1 VVAAAATDRLPEP
14 GVGHAAGAGFAVV
27 ADEVRDLAGRTA
39 NDAAVIGRTVDA
51 LVEAAQRS
59 ATSMSKVRSLVTEV
73 HTPQE
78 RIAGDVARQRRDAD
92 AVGSA
97 VTAANT
103 ASTTIHDVSTAV
115 ASGTARTQEPTESA
129 GQLAT
134 AVRGT
139 AGRLGEL
146 VRQFRL

>member
-1 VVAAAATDRLPEP
+1 MVAAAATDRLPEP

-27 ADEVRDLAGRTA
+27 ADEVRDLA
-39 NDAAVIGRTVDA
+39 GRTVDA

>member
-1 VVAAAATDRLPEP
+1 MVAAAATDRLPEP

-27 ADEVRDLAGRTA
+27 ADEVRDLAGRT
-39 NDAAVIGRTVDA
+39 VDA

-59 ATSMSKVRSLVTEV
+59 ATSTSKVRSLVTEV

>member
-1 VVAAAATDRLPEP
+1 MVAAAAIDRLPEP

-27 ADEVRDLAGRTA
+27 ADEVRDLA
-39 NDAAVIGRTVDA
+39 GRTVDA

-78 RIAGDVARQRRDAD
+78 RSAGDVARQRRDAD

-103 ASTTIHDVSTAV
+103 ASTTIHDVSTAA